1 MLVSAEEALAEL
13 VKGEAE
19 MQSGNPLARRQ
30 MLTEGG
36 HEPSCGAPNL

>member
-1 MLVSAEEALAEL
+1 MLVSAEEAAAEL

-19 MQSGNPLARRQ
+19 MQSQARRQ
-30 MLTEGG
+30 MLMERG